1 MKRTFR
7 TELLLGSSNTA
18 QPLRDL
24 ENFSDS
30 VESWQRVRLLD
41 NLTQNIT
48 KFCTASEYV
57 QVDDVVNV
65 LPSTD
70 NIGILAASSH
80 GNYII
85 YI

>member
-1 MKRTFR
+1 MHMF
-7 TELLLGSSNTA
+7 
-18 QPLRDL
+18 LRDL

-41 NLTQNIT
+41 NLTQNIL
-48 KFCTASEYV
+48 CTASEYV